1 MRRCGAIRL
10 WSVIAALVG
19 ASVAAR
25 ADVASD
31 KAAAILVFPKL
42 LIDTSNAP
50 PGPRG
55 QIDTLIRVSNT
66 SRQPISM
73 HCFYVDSTPQCP
85 SVAALRDCIANP
97 LDCVANGCTWQCQQ
111 KPLQIQEIDFYV
123 SITALQPIAWLVS
136 QGSKECSPTTPED
149 VPCFPL
155 TRNNP
160 RPDGESN
167 QGSLIPPVQKD
178 PFVGELKCIA
188 VDANGMPVERNDLK
202 GEVEITRVKDNVADV
217 EGYNAIGIPA
227 ILPYCSGDATIPC
240 TKDSDCQPPTTP
252 SDEGTCVQPPNNG
265 NDTLVLGGNVCKAGT
280 NAGNVCSSAADCP
293 SGSCVNA
300 GEYVG
305 CPNVLILDHFFDGAN
320 DPVTS
325 QEVTTDLTLV
335 PCSEDFL
342 TQAPVA
348 TVVQFQVFNEFEE
361 RFSTSRTVTCF
372 AEWPIWTI
380 GGSQSM
386 QRSIFSAAVAGTLTG
401 QTRIRGV
408 AVEDPTFGHTLL
420 GVAEEFREGG
430 GSAATNLHFSGSRP
444 QSDYLYYSP

>member
-1 MRRCGAIRL
+1 MRRCGGIRL

-42 LIDTSNAP
+42 LTDTSNAP

-66 SRQPISM
+66 SAQPISM
-73 HCFYVDSTPQCP
+73 HCFYVDATPQCP
-85 SVAALRDCIANP
+85 SVAALRTCLASP
-97 LDCVANGCTWQCQQ
+97 LDCVANGCTSQC
-111 KPLQIQEIDFYV
+111 QEIDFYV
-123 SITALQPIAWLVS
+123 NITALQPIAWLLS
-136 QGSKECSPTTPED
+136 QGSSECSLTSPED
-149 VPCFPL
+149 VPCLPL
-155 TRNNP
+155 TGDNP
-160 RPDGESN
+160 RSDGESN
-167 QGSLIPPVQKD
+167 QGSRIPPVPKD
-178 PFVGELKCIA
+178 PFIGELKCIA

-202 GEVEITRVKDNVADV
+202 GEVEITRVQGNVADV

-227 ILPYCSGDATIPC
+227 IPGAN
-240 TKDSDCQPPTTP
+240 Q
-252 SDEGTCVQPPNNG
+252 G
-265 NDTLVLGGNVCKAGT
+265 NSDTLVLGGNVCNAGT

-293 SGSCVNA
+293 SGNCVSA

-305 CPNVLILDHFFDGAN
+305 CPNILVLDHFFDGAN
-320 DPVTS
+320 DPVTG

-342 TQAPVA
+342 TQIPVA
-348 TVVQFQVFNEFEE
+348 TVVQFQVFNEFEQ
-361 RFSTSRTVTCF
+361 RYSTSRTVTCF

-380 GGSQSM
+380 GGSQTM
-386 QRSIFSAAVAGTLTG
+386 RLSIFSAAVMGTLTG

-408 AVEDPTFGHTLL
+408 AIEDPTFGHTLL

-430 GSAATNLHFSGSRP
+430 GSAAFNLHFSGSRP
-444 QSDYLYYSP
+444 QSDYLYYLP